1 MTKNIGIFH
10 YQVGRTDGVSLELE
24 KWQRVFEEMGHTV
37 HLCAGDLG
45 SAEGTLIEEMYHHI
59 PEIEIL
65 NYNTF
70 RELRDFDAD
79 GYKVELERW
88 VSILEGRF
96 REFIV
101 EKKINFI
108 VPQNVWCV
116 AANPAVGVAL
126 ENIRREFD
134 IPALAHNH
142 DFFWERSSGVS
153 LTCAAAIELAQ
164 IYLPPRDAKIKHA
177 VINSLAQK
185 QLWARVGIA
194 STVVPNIFDFDAPS
208 WKKDE
213 YNADFRERIGLKE
226 NDILIL
232 QATRIVPRK
241 GIELA
246 IDFVKALDTP
256 ATRTQFQAKG
266 LYDGRSFDD
275 HSRIVLVLAG
285 YARDDLSGAY
295 LPNLKEKAE
304 RLGIDMIHIK
314 DLVHHERQTKNG
326 QKSYSLWDTYVFAD
340 FVTYPSL
347 WEGWGNQFLEALRA
361 NLPVMLFEYPVYNA
375 DIGPKGFQVVSL
387 GAEVQG
393 YDQSGLA
400 RVPAGIIERAA
411 DEAVVL
417 LTDPQ
422 ARQNTIEH
430 NFQLGQKYYSMVA
443 LREHLGKLMHDCE
456 NT

>member
-1 MTKNIGIFH
+1 MTKKTKNIGIFH

-45 SAEGTLIEEMYHHI
+45 SAQGTLIKEMYHHI

-65 NYNTF
+65 NHNTF
-70 RELRDFDAD
+70 RELRDFDAE
-79 GYKVELERW
+79 GYKADLGRW
-88 VSILEGRF
+88 VSTLEERF
-96 REFIV
+96 REFIL
-101 EKKINFI
+101 EKEINFI

-116 AANPAVGVAL
+116 AANPAVGIAL
-126 ENIRREFD
+126 ENVRREFD
-134 IPALAHNH
+134 ISALAHNH

-185 QLWARVGIA
+185 QLWKRKGII
-194 STVVPNIFDFDAPS
+194 STVVPNIFDFEAPS

-213 YNADFRERIGLKE
+213 YNADFRVRIGLKE

-256 ATRTQFQAKG
+256 KRRVQLKAKG
-266 LYDGRSFDD
+266 LYNGQHFDD
-275 HSRIVLVLAG
+275 DSRIVLVLAG
-285 YARDDLSGAY
+285 YARDDMTGTY
-295 LPNLKEKAE
+295 LPNLQDKAARE
-304 RLGIDMIHIK
+304 GVDMIHIE
-314 DLVHHERQTKNG
+314 DLVHHERQTKKG
-326 QKSYSLWDTYVFAD
+326 EKTYSLWDTYVIAD

-361 NLPVMLFEYPVYNA
+361 RLPVMLFEYPVYNA
-375 DIGPKGFQVVSL
+375 DIGTKGFQVVSL
-387 GAEVQG
+387 GADVQG

-400 RVPAGIIERAA
+400 RVPADITERAA

-417 LTDPQ
+417 LTNQQ
-422 ARQNTIEH
+422 ARENAIEH
-430 NFQLGQKYYSMVA
+430 NFRLGQKYYSMTA
-443 LREHLGKLMHDCE
+443 LREHLGKLMND
-456 NT
+456 

>member
-1 MTKNIGIFH
+1 MTKNIGVFH

-70 RELRDFDAD
+70 KELRDFDAN
-79 GYKVELERW
+79 GYKAELERW
-88 VSILEGRF
+88 VSILEQRF
-96 REFIV
+96 REFII
-101 EKKINFI
+101 EKKIDFI

-126 ENIRREFD
+126 ENVRREFD

-142 DFFWERSSGVS
+142 DFFWERSDGVA

-185 QLWARVGIA
+185 QLWARKGIT
-194 STVVPNIFDFDAPS
+194 STVVPNIFDFDAPP
-208 WKKDE
+208 WKEDE
-213 YNADFRERIGLKE
+213 YNADFREQIGLKE

-256 ATRTQFQAKG
+256 ERRAQLKARG

-275 HSRIVLVLAG
+275 DSRIVLVLAG
-285 YARDDLSGAY
+285 YAHDDMSGAY
-295 LPNLKEKAE
+295 LPKLKDKAA
-304 RLGIDMIHIK
+304 RDGVDMLHIE
-314 DLVHHERQTKNG
+314 DLVTHGRQTRKG
-326 QKSYSLWDTYVFAD
+326 EKTYSLWDTYVFSD

-361 NLPVMLFEYPVYNA
+361 RLPVMLFEYPVYNA
-375 DIGPKGFQVVSL
+375 DIGTKGFEVVSL
-387 GAEVQG
+387 GADVQG

-400 RVPAGIIERAA
+400 QVQAEIIERAA
-411 DEAVVL
+411 DEAVIL
-417 LTDPQ
+417 LTNPE
-422 ARQNTIEH
+422 ARQDAVEH
-430 NFQLGQKYYSMVA
+430 NFQLGQKYYSMNA
-443 LREHLGKLMHDCE
+443 LRDHLSKLMND
-456 NT
+456 